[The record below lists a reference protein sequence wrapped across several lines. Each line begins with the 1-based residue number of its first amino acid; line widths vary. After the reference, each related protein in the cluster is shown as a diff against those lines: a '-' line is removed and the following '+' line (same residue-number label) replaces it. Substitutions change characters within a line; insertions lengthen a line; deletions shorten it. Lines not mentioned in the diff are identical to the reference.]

1 MSLSVDV
8 AVRRPGFDLEATFE
22 VASGQVVAVAGPN
35 GAGKTTLLRAI
46 TGLERVERGRVV
58 VGDITVFDSSAGIDL
73 ETERRGVGMVFQ
85 GYWLFPHMTVAE
97 NVAFAARGPAGR
109 WIEGLGLGDLADRYP
124 SELSGG
130 EAQRAAL
137 ARALA
142 AAPRALLLDEPL
154 AALDVETR
162 RQVRSELA
170 RHLAAVDV
178 PVVLVTHDPLDAA
191 LLADWMLILENGRVT
206 HSGTLTEVTRRP
218 RTPWAARLAGVNL
231 YRGEG
236 IGKGIVIEGVML
248 AVPEPVDGPALA
260 AIAPSAVALHE
271 ERPAG
276 SPRNVWRGE
285 VVGIE
290 PAGSRLR
297 VSVRGDLDIV
307 AEVTTEAAETLRL
320 RESAEVWVAV
330 KASEIETYPA

>member
-1 MSLSVDV
+1 MSLSVD
-8 AVRRPGFDLEATFE
+8 AAAPPRLRLEATFE

-35 GAGKTTLLRAI
+35 GAGKTTLLRRSP
-46 TGLERVERGRVV
+46 GWNGWKGVGRG
-58 VGDITVFDSSAGIDL
+58 GDITVFDSSAGIDL
-73 ETERRGVGMVFQ
+73 ETERRGGH
-85 GYWLFPHMTVAE
+85 GLPGLLALPHMTVAE
-97 NVAFAARGPAGR
+97 NGVRARGPAGR

-276 SPRNVWRGE
+276 SPRNVAR
-285 VVGIE
+285 
-290 PAGSRLR
+290 
-297 VSVRGDLDIV
+297 
-307 AEVTTEAAETLRL
+307 
-320 RESAEVWVAV
+320 
-330 KASEIETYPA
+330 